1 MRRNLQVLLIALVVA
16 TATCGG
22 EDEPPAPATVPP
34 TTAAPSPSPTLVATT
49 CEVEP
54 ATSLSATWQTHQG
67 QDGGFSF
74 SYPGNWEDLTGQ
86 VTYEADELI
95 SEDTLTEAG
104 LDPNAQV
111 PADLVRDPS
120 GEVNLTVVQ
129 VEGVATSTDVA
140 YQRQATRVEE
150 LPAVEQLLGTELAA
164 CAGGE
169 PALGID
175 FLFTAPRA
183 DTGEE
188 QTFYQRSYFFV
199 HESTLYATQILAVDM
214 EDGEILEEAIR
225 TWQWSDAVT
234 GAPAGAA
241 LAEAATTAEID
252 PGADAPDPST
262 YSSTFT
268 SDVPI
273 IYVVYR
279 LEEGVGGDVETT
291 WTREGETV
299 YESSRTLPSDGTWAY
314 EGLQAPAGGHEL
326 GAYEVTLTVVDTG
339 ETKVLQFT
347 VVA

>member
-1 MRRNLQVLLIALVVA
+1 MRRNLGILLIALVMA
-16 TATCGG
+16 AAACGG
-22 EDEPPAPATVPP
+22 EDEPPSASEVVPP
-34 TTAAPSPSPTLVATT
+34 TTEAPSPSPSLASTT

-74 SYPGNWEDLTGQ
+74 SYPENWEDLTGQ

-120 GEVNLTVVQ
+120 GEVNLTVVM

-150 LPAVEQLLGTELAA
+150 LPAVEQVLGTELAA

-225 TWQWSDAVT
+225 TWQWADVT
-234 GAPAGAA
+234 EEPSGAT

-262 YSSTFT
+262 FSSTFT
-268 SDVPI
+268 SDVPV

-279 LEEGVGGDVETT
+279 LAEGVGGDVETT
-291 WTREGETV
+291 WAREGETV
-299 YESSRTLPSDGTWAY
+299 YETTRTLPSDGTWAY
-314 EGLQAPAGGHEL
+314 EGLQAPAGGHQPGE
-326 GAYEVTLTVVDTG
+326 YEVTLTVVDTG

-347 VVA
+347 VVT

>member
-1 MRRNLQVLLIALVVA
+1 MRRNLQVSLITFVMA
-16 TATCGG
+16 TAACGG
-22 EDEPPAPATVPP
+22 GDEPPPPQAAPS
-34 TTAAPSPSPTLVATT
+34 TTAAPSPSPTLVDTT

-104 LDPNAQV
+104 VDPNTQV
-111 PADLVRDPS
+111 SADLVRDPS
-120 GEVNLTVVQ
+120 GEANLTVVQ
-129 VEGVATSTDVA
+129 VEGVVASTDVA

-150 LPAVEQLLGTELAA
+150 LPAVEQVLGSELAA

-169 PALGID
+169 PVLGID

-199 HESTLYATQILAVDM
+199 HESTLYATQILAVDAGA
-214 EDGEILEEAIR
+214 GEILEEAIR

-234 GAPAGAA
+234 GEPAGAA

-252 PGADAPDPST
+252 PAADAPDPST
-262 YSSTFT
+262 FSSTFT

-291 WTREGETV
+291 WTHEGVTV
-299 YESSRTLPSDGTWAY
+299 SQSSRTLPSDGTWAY
-314 EGLQAPAGGHEL
+314 EALQAPAGGLEP
-326 GAYEVTLTVVDTG
+326 GEYEVTLIVVDTG

-347 VVA
+347 VT